1 MGNIASSLESDDTAT
16 TAHRDW
22 DRLCLRGWW
31 GMDGGWKLRRGFV
44 QWLALLDGKISCM
57 HAIYMSSTEY
67 VRVFYCSRYPG
78 SLSLYFICLHCS
90 TFSIIFTCQYSLV
103 LLGVG
108 LHPQSYSCS
117 ISPYQYLGIVLVE
130 SMVLVFSFSSPSSSV
145 FQLILVAPLICIV
158 IGCGITTRTCH
169 TFPKRKNWIYT
180 GYKTLM
186 EATTTTTVAVV
197 RATLL
202 AASKVNGCVL

>member
-1 MGNIASSLESDDTAT
+1 
-16 TAHRDW
+16 
-22 DRLCLRGWW
+22 
-31 GMDGGWKLRRGFV
+31 
-44 QWLALLDGKISCM
+44 M

-158 IGCGITTRTCH
+158 IRCRVTTPNMSY
-169 TFPKRKNWIYT
+169 FPKTEKLNLYWLQNPNGSNYYNNSSGGSGYT
-180 GYKTLM
+180 PGGK
-186 EATTTTTVAVV
+186 
-197 RATLL
+197 
-202 AASKVNGCVL
+202 